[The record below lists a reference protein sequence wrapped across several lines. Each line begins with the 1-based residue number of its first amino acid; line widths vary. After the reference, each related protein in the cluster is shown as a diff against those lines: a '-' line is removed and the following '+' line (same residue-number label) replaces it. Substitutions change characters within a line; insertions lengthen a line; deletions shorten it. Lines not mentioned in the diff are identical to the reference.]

1 MKRRL
6 ALSSED
12 AAAIVAACKMR
23 ATELGRASTIAV
35 VDETGFLLHL
45 ERPDSLGPVS
55 AEAAFLK
62 ARTGFFYERPTS
74 LLAQRIAE
82 RPGFLA
88 MPEMLAVPGG
98 LPLLVDG
105 HCVGGVGVGGAD
117 KDDETIARAG
127 ADVMESRGPG
137 AS

>member
-1 MKRRL
+1 MKKCP
-6 ALSSED
+6 ALSSAD
-12 AAAIVAACKMR
+12 AAAVVAACKTR
-23 ATELGRASTIAV
+23 ATELGRTCAIAV
-35 VDETGFLLHL
+35 VDATGFLLHL
-45 ERPDSLGPVS
+45 ERHDALGPIS

-74 LLAQRIAE
+74 LLAQRIVD

-88 MPEMLAVPGG
+88 MPEMLAVAGG

-105 HCVGGVGVGGAD
+105 HCIGGVGVGGAD

-127 ADVMESRGPG
+127 ADYVERLG
-137 AS
+137 AVGS